1 MWGIIELLDMK
12 KQTENLIPL
21 ARDIVMDHIPQLVV
35 VLGADDLIVDV
46 NEAVETWTGISKS
59 EMLGKDPLQ
68 IFKQWPQF
76 LNRMLVTEETRE
88 EVTLPGKPARM
99 VELMVIPIKNKIDG
113 KLNGRAIVAHDI
125 TERKQAE
132 NDLTD
137 MNEILWGKIEEV
149 ESLRAQLQ
157 EQAIRDPLTGLFNRR
172 FFSEALEKEFS
183 KAARENI
190 ALSVIILDVDHF
202 KKFNDTYGHKCGD
215 FVLQSLA
222 KFLNDNVRKGD
233 IICRFGGEEF
243 VILMPNAD
251 TNSAQERAE
260 FLRKQFEDML
270 FEYDAEKLKCTFSA
284 GVASFPAHASQGELL
299 LNLADQALY
308 QSKANGRNCVTVYN
322 FQGASHQTG

>member
-1 MWGIIELLDMK
+1 MK

-46 NEAVETWTGISKS
+46 NEVAETWTGISKD

-68 IFKQWPQF
+68 IFKEWPQF

-88 EVTLPGKPARM
+88 EVTLSGEPTRI
-99 VELMVIPIKNKIDG
+99 VELMVIPIKNKSDG
-113 KLNGRAIVAHDI
+113 ALNGRVVVAHDI

-183 KAARENI
+183 KAARENSS
-190 ALSVIILDVDHF
+190 LSIILLDVDHF

-222 KFLNDNVRKGD
+222 KFLDDNVRKGD

-243 VILMPNAD
+243 VVLMPNAD
-251 TNSAQERAE
+251 ADSAQERAE
-260 FLRKQFEDML
+260 LLRKQFEKTL
-270 FEYDAEKLKCTFSA
+270 FEYDDKTLKCTFSA
-284 GVASFPAHASQGELL
+284 GVASFPTHASQSELL
-299 LNLADQALY
+299 LSRADQALY
-308 QSKANGRNCVTVYN
+308 HSKANGRNCVTVYSVEK
-322 FQGASHQTG
+322 A

>member
-1 MWGIIELLDMK
+1 MK

-35 VLGADDLIVDV
+35 VMDAHDLIIDA
-46 NEAVETWTGISKS
+46 NEVAESWAGIPKVEMI
-59 EMLGKDPLQ
+59 GKDPLQ
-68 IFKQWPQF
+68 VFKEWPQF

-88 EVTLPGKPARM
+88 EVTLSGEPTRI
-99 VELMVIPIKNKIDG
+99 VELMVIPIKNKNDG
-113 KLNGRAIVAHDI
+113 TLNGRVVVAHDI
-125 TERKQAE
+125 TERKQIE
-132 NDLTD
+132 NDVTD

-183 KAARENI
+183 KAARENSS
-190 ALSVIILDVDHF
+190 LSVILLDVDHF

-251 TNSAQERAE
+251 TNAAQERAE
-260 FLRKQFEDML
+260 LLRKQFEKTL
-270 FEYDAEKLKCTFSA
+270 FEYDDKKLKCTFSA
-284 GVASFPAHASQGELL
+284 GVASFPSHASQSELL
-299 LNLADQALY
+299 LSRADQALY
-308 QSKANGRNCVTVYN
+308 HSKANGRNCVTVYTLN
-322 FQGASHQTG
+322 VPQV

>member
-1 MWGIIELLDMK
+1 MK
-12 KQTENLIPL
+12 NNKNLIPL

-46 NEAVETWTGISKS
+46 NEVAETWTGISKD

-68 IFKQWPQF
+68 IFKEWPQF
-76 LNRMLVTEETRE
+76 LNRMLVTEETSE
-88 EVTLPGKPARM
+88 EVTLPGDPIRI
-99 VELMVIPIKNKIDG
+99 VELMVIPIKNKTDG
-113 KLNGRAIVAHDI
+113 KLNGRAIVAHDV

-183 KAARENI
+183 KAARENSS
-190 ALSVIILDVDHF
+190 LSVILLDVDHF

-222 KFLNDNVRKGD
+222 KFLNENVRKGD

-251 TNSAQERAE
+251 TNAAQERAE
-260 FLRKQFEDML
+260 LLRKEFENML
-270 FEYDAEKLKCTFSA
+270 FEYDDKKLKCTFSA
-284 GVASFPAHASQGELL
+284 GVASFPSHALQSELL
-299 LNLADQALY
+299 LSLADQALY
-308 QSKANGRNCVTVYN
+308 QSKANGRNCVTVYS
-322 FQGASHQTG
+322 AVSL

>member
-1 MWGIIELLDMK
+1 MK
-12 KQTENLIPL
+12 KQTQNLIPL

-46 NEAVETWTGISKS
+46 NEAVEIWTGVSKAA
-59 EMLGKDPLQ
+59 MLGKDPLQ
-68 IFKQWPQF
+68 IFREWPQF

-88 EVTLPGKPARM
+88 EVTLPGAPARM
-99 VELMVIPIKNKIDG
+99 VELMVIPIKDKTDG

-172 FFSEALEKEFS
+172 FFSEALEKEFA
-183 KAARENI
+183 KASRENT

-215 FVLQSLA
+215 FVLQALA

-243 VILMPNAD
+243 VVLMPNAD
-251 TNSAQERAE
+251 TDVAQERAE
-260 FLRKQFEDML
+260 LLRKQFEEMVVEFDGKIL
-270 FEYDAEKLKCTFSA
+270 RCTFSA
-284 GVASFPAHASQGELL
+284 GVASFPSHASQGEPL

-308 QSKANGRNCVTVYN
+308 HSKANGRNCVTVYSVEN
-322 FQGASHQTG
+322 V